1 VIVDDLDVERVAV
14 IPVEADPP
22 LIIDPD
28 AMLTLPIS
36 REFFQAIPR
45 RHFEVAQRISRVQQE
60 ELLQGRSVNILWE
73 LSRALAVKDLLSL
86 WVFVFEAPNHGAI
99 ITFRVNNVKRYVI
112 ASP

>member
-1 VIVDDLDVERVAV
+1 LVIVDDLDVERVAV

-36 REFFQAIPR
+36 REFFQAIPG

-73 LSRALAVKDLLSL
+73 LSRALAIEDPLGL
-86 WVFVFEAPNHGAI
+86 FVSEAPNHGAI
-99 ITFRVNNVKRYVI
+99 ITLRVNNVKRYVI
-112 ASP
+112 ALS